1 LGLETKRRDNNM
13 RNYLFYTSRC
23 LRDFLESQ
31 KQMIKEEVYKFNEDY
46 ILNVSEEDFIIAL
59 VNKYTLQPP
68 TIKNESIY
76 TLGSK
81 EIDVD
86 VSQDFLRAIFD
97 RSRPFYIKGTSITI
111 VIPFDGDSN
120 LFYYHP
126 STYTLNPPRG
136 DVKGNEIHLNYT
148 TVNHNTDRIR
158 SDFEGE
164 LNSIQ
169 QYLQWVKHDVD
180 VYNNSLEG
188 HIRSV
193 FTQRK
198 QKLLND
204 RNLVNSLNIPI
215 KKRGDISYTYS
226 IPIQPKRI
234 KIEFPQVKTERFK
247 PEPTLAMEIYED
259 ILNII
264 ENMAIVIERSPKAFS
279 KMSEENLRDHFLVQL
294 NGQYEGQAMGEVF
307 NYQGKTDILVRWENA
322 NVFIAECKFW
332 KGEKK
337 LLEAINQLLRY
348 TTWRDTKTA
357 ILIFNRGGE
366 LSGILKK
373 IPESVKNHPC
383 YKREIK
389 MDNETLCRY
398 ILYLPDDSNREII
411 LTILIFN
418 IPTI

>member
-1 LGLETKRRDNNM
+1 MK
-13 RNYLFYTSRC
+13 NYLFYTSGC
-23 LRDFLESQ
+23 LRDFLEYQ

-59 VNKYTLQPP
+59 VNKYALQPP
-68 TIKNESIY
+68 IIKNESIY

-81 EIDVD
+81 EVDVD
-86 VSQDFLRAIFD
+86 VSQDPMRVIFG
-97 RSRPFYIKGTSITI
+97 RSRPFYIKGASITI
-111 VIPFDGDSN
+111 VIPFDGDSS
-120 LFYYHP
+120 LFYYQP

-148 TVNHNTDRIR
+148 TVDHNTDRIR
-158 SDFEGE
+158 TDFERE

-169 QYLQWVKHDVD
+169 QYLQWVKNDVD
-180 VYNNSLEG
+180 IYNNSVEG
-188 HIRSV
+188 YVRSV

-198 QKLLND
+198 QKLLKD
-204 RNLVNSLNIPI
+204 RNLVSALNIPL
-215 KKRGDISYTYS
+215 KKREDISYTYS

-234 KIEFPQVKTERFK
+234 KIEFPKVKTERFE
-247 PEPTLAMEIYED
+247 PEPTLAIEIYED

-264 ENMAIVIERSPKAFS
+264 QNMAIVMERSPKAFA
-279 KMSEENLRDHFLVQL
+279 KMDEENLRDHFLVQL

-307 NYQGKTDILVRWENA
+307 NYQGKTDILVRWDNT

-337 LLEAINQLLRY
+337 LLETIDQLLRY

-357 ILIFNRGGE
+357 ILIFNRGGG
-366 LSGILKK
+366 LSEILKK
-373 IPESVKNHPC
+373 IPESVKNYPC

-389 MDNETLCRY
+389 MTNETLYRY
-398 ILYLPDDSNREII
+398 ILQLPDDSNKEIF

-418 IPTI
+418 IPII